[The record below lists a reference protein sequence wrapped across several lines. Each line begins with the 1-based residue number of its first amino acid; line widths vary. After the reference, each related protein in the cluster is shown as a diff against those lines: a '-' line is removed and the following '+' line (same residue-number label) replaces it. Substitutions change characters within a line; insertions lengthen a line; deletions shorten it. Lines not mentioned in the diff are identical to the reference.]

1 MAQKESAP
9 YKESDAHVP
18 NPYDLTGT
26 VNTTGIGSHQN
37 LASAS
42 AVVEADKQASAK
54 SVLDGEAE
62 VVFAGD
68 SVPSQEDQIESLEK
82 VAKKKADE
90 APVVV
95 GGPTPDEADAAET
108 DGSSDSDGSADSDGS
123 DSKDADSGSTASKD
137 EEPKP
142 ATKTAAAK
150 TTAAKSTTKN

>member
-37 LASAS
+37 LATAS

-95 GGPTPDEADAAET
+95 GGPTPDEAAAAET
-108 DGSSDSDGSADSDGS
+108 DGSESES
-123 DSKDADSGSTASKD
+123 DSKTADSD
-137 EEPKP
+137 EEPKDAAP

>member
-37 LASAS
+37 LATAS

-95 GGPTPDEADAAET
+95 GGPTPDEAAAET
-108 DGSSDSDGSADSDGS
+108 DGSESES
-123 DSKDADSGSTASKD
+123 DSKTADSD
-137 EEPKP
+137 EEPKDAAP

>member
-37 LASAS
+37 LATAS

-95 GGPTPDEADAAET
+95 GGPTPDEAAAAKT
-108 DGSSDSDGSADSDGS
+108 DGTDAKTDGTESES
-123 DSKDADSGSTASKD
+123 DSKTADSD
-137 EEPKP
+137 EEPKDAAP